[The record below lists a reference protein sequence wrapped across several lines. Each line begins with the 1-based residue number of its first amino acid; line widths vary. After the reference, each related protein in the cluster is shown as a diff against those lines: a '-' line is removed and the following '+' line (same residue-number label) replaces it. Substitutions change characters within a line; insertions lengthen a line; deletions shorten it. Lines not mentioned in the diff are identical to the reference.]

1 MHARSAPRG
10 PPAAAAP
17 DAPVPD
23 VPPLARP
30 LLGGLYATDLLVVSV
45 SLAANLLRTCTLAE
59 LLDMV
64 WFGTVYLVFRLAAQM
79 RSRWMLSK
87 RQMRLSGSGAPCFFS
102 VFVLCGARY
111 ILMRFPFLLPR
122 VTLAQQTTGPLVQW
136 RTGGAVAHLVAPLA
150 PRAAPR
156 RPIPPFCAYWIR
168 GERRAP
174 ATARRRIVVLF
185 VHGGGFALGSVALYT
200 EPLLR
205 MLGHVAK
212 ASAGRVRAECV
223 ALEYDLVPGVRFPE
237 PLLQCLRCYA
247 HLVEVE
253 RIAPEEI
260 VLCGDSAGGG
270 LVLSM
275 LLPVVDVRPHAA
287 LVFDGLRQ
295 LAAARDLRARKAVAR
310 RLLAQGVPS
319 ALDFLAPERCCT
331 TRSCTRRAAPPAA
344 RPGPAETLRKLLASY
359 APRPG
364 LLAPVQT
371 LAYYVLRLLSRPV
384 LRGAPR
390 AAHGAPVP
398 AYAGAHTPVVPPAEA
413 QSDAV
418 LPPGPLYRT
427 SALLGV
433 HGAEQTLLATSALVN
448 PALGAWDE
456 VHLARGIYV
465 TYGCNEVLA
474 PDIDAWTTRVRRAWA
489 AADWPAGLDVH
500 VEPGPDGVHVWPF
513 VTMYLAARQSKRE
526 RGLRMLAHALLQLY
540 PDEAVEPGTDL
551 SPQIDV
557 DAVEFGSPASMPSD
571 YEEEHTEDR
580 AAQLAWEQELMRLGL
595 RI

>member
-1 MHARSAPRG
+1 
-10 PPAAAAP
+10 
-17 DAPVPD
+17 
-23 VPPLARP
+23 
-30 LLGGLYATDLLVVSV
+30 
-45 SLAANLLRTCTLAE
+45 
-59 LLDMV
+59 
-64 WFGTVYLVFRLAAQM
+64 
-79 RSRWMLSK
+79 MLSK

-150 PRAAPR
+150 PPRADR
-156 RPIPPFCAYWIR
+156 DTPIPPPFCAYWIR

-247 HLVEVE
+247 HLIEVE
-253 RIAPEEI
+253 RIPPEEI

-275 LLPVVDVRPHAA
+275 LLCLTGQARNEPRVADERDWSLLPLPARAVLISPVVDVRPRAA

-319 ALDFLAPERCCT
+319 ALDFLAPEALLHYAQLYTGVLR
-331 TRSCTRRAAPPAA
+331 RPRRAQ
-344 RPGPAETLRKLLASY
+344 GPAETLRKLLASY
-359 APRPG
+359 AARPG

-390 AAHGAPVP
+390 AAYGAPVP

-595 RI
+595 RV

>member
-1 MHARSAPRG
+1 M
-10 PPAAAAP
+10 
-17 DAPVPD
+17 
-23 VPPLARP
+23 
-30 LLGGLYATDLLVVSV
+30 
-45 SLAANLLRTCTLAE
+45 RTHP
-59 LLDMV
+59 
-64 WFGTVYLVFRLAAQM
+64 VFRLAAQM

-122 VTLAQQTTGPLVQW
+122 VTLAQETTGPLVQW
-136 RTGGAVAHLVAPLA
+136 RTGGAVAHLVAPLGPPTEPGA
-150 PRAAPR
+150 
-156 RPIPPFCAYWIR
+156 PIPPFRAYWIR

-174 ATARRRIVVLF
+174 PTARRRIVVLF

-205 MLGHVAK
+205 VLGHVAK

-253 RIAPEEI
+253 RIPPEEI

-275 LLPVVDVRPHAA
+275 LLCLTGQARDAPLLGTERDWSLLPLPARAVLISPVVDLRPHAA

-310 RLLAQGVPS
+310 RLLAQGTPS
-319 ALDFLAPERCCT
+319 ALDFLAPEALLHYAQLYTGVLR
-331 TRSCTRRAAPPAA
+331 RPRRAQ
-344 RPGPAETLRKLLASY
+344 GPAETLRKLLASY

-364 LLAPVQT
+364 VLAPVQT
-371 LAYYVLRLLSRPV
+371 LAYYTLRLLSRPL
-384 LRGAPR
+384 LRGAAR
-390 AAHGAPVP
+390 AAYGAPVP
-398 AYAGAHTPVVPPAEA
+398 AYASAHAPVVPPGEA

-433 HGAEQTLLATSALVN
+433 HGAEQTTLATSPLVN

-456 VHLARGIYV
+456 VHLARGLYV

-474 PDIDAWTTRVRRAWA
+474 LDIDAWATRVRRAWA

-526 RGLRMLAHALLQLY
+526 RGLRTLAHALLQLY
-540 PDEAVEPGTDL
+540 PDEAVDEGADL
-551 SPQIDV
+551 SPQVDV

-595 RI
+595 RV